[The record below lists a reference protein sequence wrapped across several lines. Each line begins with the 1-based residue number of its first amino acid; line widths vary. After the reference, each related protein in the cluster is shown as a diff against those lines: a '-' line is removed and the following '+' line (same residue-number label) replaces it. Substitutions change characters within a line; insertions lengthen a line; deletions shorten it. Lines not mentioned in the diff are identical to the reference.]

1 MAIRF
6 VPVLLAAALAGCAAI
21 APSAPRSDELFG
33 GIRAGMT
40 QAEVERLLGR
50 PDETMRF
57 SRDALAWDYRYMDTW
72 GYFSVFSVTFDAQGV
87 AVSRLSWRTND
98 GGDHQ

>member
-1 MAIRF
+1 MPSRLA
-6 VPVLLAAALAGCAAI
+6 PALLAFGLAACAAL
-21 APSAPRSDELFG
+21 PPDPPRSDEIFN
-33 GIRAGMT
+33 GIQLGMR
-40 QAEVERLLGR
+40 QDEVQRLLGR

-57 SRDALAWDYRYMDTW
+57 SRDAIAWDYRYMDTW
-72 GYFSVFSVTFDAQGV
+72 GYFAVFSVTFDAQGV

>member
-1 MAIRF
+1 MANRF
-6 VPVLLAAALAGCAAI
+6 VPLLLAAALAGCAALPQH
-21 APSAPRSDELFG
+21 ASRSDELFDG
-33 GIRAGMT
+33 VRPGMT
-40 QAEVERLLGR
+40 QSEVERLLGR
-50 PDETMRF
+50 PDETLRF

-72 GYFSVFSVTFDAQGV
+72 GYFSVFSVTFDARGV